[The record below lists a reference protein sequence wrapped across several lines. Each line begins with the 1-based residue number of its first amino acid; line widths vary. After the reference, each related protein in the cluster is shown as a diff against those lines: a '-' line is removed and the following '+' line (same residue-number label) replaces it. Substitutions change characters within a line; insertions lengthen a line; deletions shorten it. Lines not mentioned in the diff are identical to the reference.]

1 VTGVGQADTGRTRLW
16 KYTLLVTASPII
28 AACAGLALVP
38 LTLTNQALLTLAGLA
53 TGVAAG
59 LWAERAVLRASLRA
73 RERET
78 VDLLAQWRAYHA
90 LAEGGAD
97 WLWQCDADLRVTQFV
112 GRLQETIG
120 TDPAAL
126 IGANAIRAAGG
137 DPRNPPWNR
146 VVELVAAQAPI
157 PEFEYTYRDK
167 DGGIRHLRA
176 SAQPK
181 FDADG
186 TFAGYIGLVRDVT
199 EPREATSRAERTEQQ
214 LRAALSGAQ
223 AGFALWDSE
232 NRLVWCN
239 DHYQGMWPEAADIL
253 VPGLPFEKLV
263 RRIGEQRIETGGVDL
278 ETFVANWIAIR
289 RKGGAGTC
297 QLRDGRWTSY
307 TEQHTP
313 VGEVVQVCMDITHF
327 KKREEE
333 IAERSD
339 ILRHT
344 FDNIDQGVVLT
355 TNQGRILAYN
365 RRLLDMFGLPEDV
378 FAKRAHMDVFFRHLA
393 AQADLGPGDPDA
405 VAAAKLHNFLER
417 QHGGGDNM
425 CEGVRS
431 DGTIIEVVNRQLPD
445 NRYIKTFSDVTE
457 RRRAEQE
464 LRASEARYRFLL
476 DAVPEL
482 VAQLDEGVIRYINPT
497 GGLMLGASDTD
508 ALLGRP
514 FADFLVGR
522 DLPPPT
528 ASSECSRFHW
538 TTCDLKG
545 TDGALVKVEIV
556 RLSMNG
562 VGLSGDLMIARD
574 MTQRLEIEQ
583 SLRMAKDAAELANRA
598 KTQFLAN
605 ISHELR
611 TPLNAIIGF
620 AELLGLEM
628 AADGKR
634 RLEYANDIHVS
645 GRHLLAIINDIL
657 DYSKIEAGRQDL
669 SESKVDLAELIAG
682 SRRVVM
688 GRADEAGVAV
698 HLHLRDDL
706 PPVLADSLKV
716 RQILLN
722 LLSNS
727 VKFTP
732 RGGRVDVTA
741 ERDAGGGIAISVS
754 DTGIGMTDREIQ
766 IALEPFGQVANAMV
780 RGHDGT
786 GLGLPLARALA
797 ELHGAGFELESEPG
811 KGTRVTVRIP
821 PARVLEPAAP
831 FFTHMIEGAA
841 D

>member
-1 VTGVGQADTGRTRLW
+1 M
-16 KYTLLVTASPII
+16 
-28 AACAGLALVP
+28 P
-38 LTLTNQALLTLAGLA
+38 LTLADQSLLALAGLA
-53 TGVAAG
+53 TGAAAG
-59 LWAERAVLRASLRA
+59 LWAERAALRASLRA
-73 RERET
+73 RECET
-78 VDLLAQWRAYHA
+78 ADLLAQWQAYHA

-112 GRLQETIG
+112 GRLRETIG
-120 TDPAAL
+120 TDPAVL

-137 DPRNPPWNR
+137 DPRTPPWDR
-146 VVELVAAQAPI
+146 LMELVAAHAPI

-186 TFAGYIGLVRDVT
+186 TFAGYIGMVRDVT
-199 EPREATSRAERTEQQ
+199 EPREATSRAERMEQQ

-223 AGFALWDSE
+223 AGFALWDAE
-232 NRLVWCN
+232 DRLVWCN
-239 DHYQGMWPEAADIL
+239 DHYQGMWPEAAGIL
-253 VPGLPFEKLV
+253 VPGLPFEQLV

-278 ETFVANWIAIR
+278 ETFVANWTALR
-289 RKGGAGTC
+289 RNGGAGTC

-313 VGEVVQVCMDITHF
+313 LGEVVQVCMDITHF

-344 FDNIDQGVVLT
+344 FDNIDQGVILT

-365 RRLLDMFGLPEDV
+365 RRLLDMFGLPEDI
-378 FAKRAHMDVFFRHLA
+378 FAKRAHMDVFFRRLA
-393 AQADLGPGDPDA
+393 AQADLGPGDPDT
-405 VAAAKLHNFLER
+405 VAAAKLRDILER
-417 QHGGGDNM
+417 QHGGDNM
-425 CEGVRS
+425 CEGVRP
-431 DGTIIEVVNRQLPD
+431 DGTIIEVVTRQLPD

-464 LRASEARYRFLL
+464 LRASEARHRFLL

-497 GGLMLGASDTD
+497 GGLMLGAPDAD

-514 FADFLVGR
+514 FSDFLVDQ

-528 ASSECSRFHW
+528 ASIECGRFHW
-538 TTCDLKG
+538 KVCDIKG
-545 TDGALVKVEIV
+545 LDGALVKVEIV
-556 RLSMNG
+556 RLPMKG
-562 VGLSGDLMIARD
+562 VGLAGDLLIARD

-620 AELLGLEM
+620 AELLGLDM

-657 DYSKIEAGRQDL
+657 DYSKIEAGRQEL
-669 SESKVDLAELIAG
+669 SETKVDLAELIAG

-706 PPVLADSLKV
+706 PPVLVDSLKI

-741 ERDAGGGIAISVS
+741 ERDADGGIAVGVS
-754 DTGIGMTDREIQ
+754 DTGIGMTAREIQ

-780 RGHDGT
+780 RCHDGT

-821 PARVLEPAAP
+821 PARVLEPSSP
-831 FFTHMIEGAA
+831 LLRPIMVGMA